1 MNKNSAIYTEN
12 DQKIKNIIIF
22 FRSWLVFLI
31 IWHLFAIYIDNHIL
45 VASPIKVVSSL
56 FKMIG
61 TGEMFKYITTSLG
74 RLLVGYS
81 IALIVGVGLGIIMGL
96 SSRIR
101 YSMEPII
108 EIFRPITGIA
118 WIPIAF
124 LVFGIGSFLPIFIV
138 FYSSFFPIL
147 TNTVHAVRTV
157 NPILVRSAQTMGI
170 PKFKIVT
177 HVIVPS
183 SVPLILTGLRV
194 GVGLAWMG
202 IVAGELLGSSAGLGY
217 ELAMA
222 QQLLETSKLFAI
234 IIVIGLLGYGS
245 DFVLRFIQR
254 KFVFWG

>member
-1 MNKNSAIYTEN
+1 MNKNNANYTEN
-12 DQKIKNIIIF
+12 DQKIKNVIIF
-22 FRSWLVFLI
+22 FRSWLVFMI

-45 VASPIKVVSSL
+45 VASPIKVITSL
-56 FKMIG
+56 LKMIG
-61 TGEMFKYITTSLG
+61 TGELFNYITTSLG
-74 RLLVGYS
+74 RLLAGYFLAS
-81 IALIVGVGLGIIMGL
+81 IVGIGLGLVMGL
-96 SSRIR
+96 TPRIR
-101 YSMEPII
+101 HSMETII
-108 EIFRPITGIA
+108 EIFRPITRIA
-118 WIPIAF
+118 CIPIAF
-124 LVFGIGSFLPIFIV
+124 LIFGIGSFLPIFIV

-147 TNTVHAVRTV
+147 TNTVHAVRTA

-170 PKFKIVT
+170 SKFKIVT

-222 QQLLETSKLFAI
+222 QQLLETAKLFAI
-234 IIVIGLLGYGS
+234 IIVIGFLGCGS
-245 DFVLRFIQR
+245 DYVLRFVQR